1 MIGAANNLTGDL
13 HEFKIT
19 TENTAIITAYR
30 PIPWDLSEYGRKGVS
45 WIWDCYFQEIDI
57 ETNELL
63 FEWKATDYFTFDDCF
78 NELRNAGPPNNPWDW
93 FHINSVDKD
102 KEGNFLI
109 SARYSHAL
117 TYIHG
122 KSGRPMWHL
131 GGKNNTFQDLSDG
144 KTLNFAW
151 QHDARWVGE
160 NPKTISLFDNA
171 AYFANQTEPARG
183 MLIEIDVPART
194 AKLVQQAVHPLHYI
208 SESQGSVQM
217 LKDDRMLVGFGSA
230 AAMTEF
236 DKDGNVQCDMEYGAL
251 RYHEDNSFSPGA
263 VMSYRTYKYP
273 WEGHPAELPRAMF
286 EEGRIYVS
294 WNGATELRSWS
305 LEGSKGGSKESD
317 WKDIIDFPRT
327 GFESDAQVDDAA
339 WKVFRMTAKDGRGKT
354 LGVWLVY
361 SAGEVKVCLLWEH
374 SVGGDMLTRTAN
386 TSSAARPNL
395 CHLLHLTRLD
405 PHRHHKP
412 LLQAPFRDSA
422 TWPPSQHRVE

>member
-30 PIPWDLSEYGRKGVS
+30 PIPWDLSKYGRKGVS

-57 ETNELL
+57 ETNQLL

-78 NELRNAGPPNNPWDW
+78 NELRGAGPPNNPWDW
-93 FHINSVDKD
+93 FHINSIDKD
-102 KEGNFLI
+102 KHGNFLI

-131 GGKNNTFQDLSDG
+131 GGKNNTFKDLSDG
-144 KTLNFAW
+144 KALNFAW
-151 QHDARWVGE
+151 QHDARWVE
-160 NPKTISLFDNA
+160 DLKTISLFDNA

-183 MLIEIDVPART
+183 MIIEIDVPGRT
-194 AKLVQQAVHPLHYI
+194 AKLVQQAVHPLHYV
-208 SESQGSVQM
+208 SESQGSMQV

-230 AAMTEF
+230 AALTEF

-263 VMSYRTYKYP
+263 VMSYRTYKHP
-273 WEGHPAELPRAMF
+273 WEGRPVELPRVMF
-286 EEGRIYVS
+286 IEGRIYVS
-294 WNGATELRSWS
+294 WNGATEIRSWL
-305 LEGSKGGSKESD
+305 LEGSRGGSKESD
-317 WKDIIDFPRT
+317 WKDITEFPRT
-327 GFESDAQVDDAA
+327 GFESDAEVDDAA
-339 WKVFRMTAKDGRGKT
+339 WKLFRMIAKDGRGKT

-361 SAGEVKVCLLWEH
+361 SAGEVKVRLL
-374 SVGGDMLTRTAN
+374 
-386 TSSAARPNL
+386 SSRPSGVS
-395 CHLLHLTRLD
+395 HT
-405 PHRHHKP
+405 
-412 LLQAPFRDSA
+412 
-422 TWPPSQHRVE
+422 VESC